1 MGEIVIPRKEWFHL
15 GDWLT
20 RQDELQ
26 AIMVKVLQ
34 ENLKLLEVIAGT
46 KEYPVPISIAPI
58 TRRLDDIK
66 NKLDRDYPSF
76 LDVRDFNTSKLT
88 YNELKIFGSGFVIN
102 SIGGGFDFKLNNQSG
117 AEVAGVAGDKYDVE
131 FTNILVKGA
140 GAGTGRI
147 IYWRRS
153 A

>member
-1 MGEIVIPRKEWFHL
+1 MADVPIPEKMWYHF

-26 AIMVKVLQ
+26 EVMIKVLQ
-34 ENLKLLEVIAGT
+34 ENVKLLEVIAGT
-46 KEYPVPISIAPI
+46 KEPPIPISIAPI

-76 LDVRDFNTSKLT
+76 LDVRDFDTSKLT
-88 YNELKIFGSGFVIN
+88 YKELKIFGSGFVIK
-102 SIGGGFDFKLNNQSG
+102 SIGGGFDFRLNKQSG
-117 AEVAGVAGDKYDVE
+117 AEIAGVAGDKYDVE

-140 GAGTGRI
+140 GAGTGQI
-147 IYWRRS
+147 IYWRRRS
-153 A
+153 